1 LARFLGFGLALME
14 NCTKWRAKARSC
26 LDGKRYL
33 VLSFPTPK
41 CDFAEEFILY
51 VKITGNRD
59 MSLAMAAGRKRKPG
73 KREVNGRLLRALAD
87 RTSVAGTVKDL
98 AIIARERLDPAL
110 ASPLGR
116 LLRLGEIRASEY
128 DAGLKYRALRAATDR
143 TLGLPARHPS
153 GLDLNAAKGLSAF
166 SAIQDPENDKAIQR
180 AFFAAE
186 DAIGRGANGSA
197 FSRPWFYMTMPR
209 RPMSRSWP

>member
-1 LARFLGFGLALME
+1 
-14 NCTKWRAKARSC
+14 
-26 LDGKRYL
+26 
-33 VLSFPTPK
+33 
-41 CDFAEEFILY
+41 
-51 VKITGNRD
+51 

-143 TLGLPARHPS
+143 SLGLPARHPS
-153 GLDLNAAKGLSAF
+153 GLDLNAARGLSAF
-166 SAIQDPENDKAIQR
+166 AAVQDPENDKAIVR
-180 AFFAAE
+180 AFMAAE
-186 DAIGRGANGSA
+186 DAIGRGSKRLTILQSVVLYDDAPQTYEQKLALKEGLGILVKHWGIGA
-197 FSRPWFYMTMPR
+197 
-209 RPMSRSWP
+209 